1 MSNMNFPPQQTQNSR
16 RAGSADILL
25 SLTGVQPV
33 AGPSNYQPLS
43 PVPLNGTHKQF
54 PISTPLPTHTP
65 ATLMAF
71 PEAPPHPHQFTG
83 SALGGSN
90 SSHGE
95 HNLFTAT
102 TTTDDAAHCYPL
114 INMEDPTTR
123 LPLMLV
129 DESEEAF
136 HTPATQARL
145 LNVLDEISTR
155 LGCTNLPP
163 VPQPTMRAKLR
174 TPDTFDGSDPTKL
187 ETFILQC
194 SLYIILHAADFPD
207 EKAKVSFILSYL
219 KGSPLD

>member
-1 MSNMNFPPQQTQNSR
+1 
-16 RAGSADILL
+16 L
-25 SLTGVQPV
+25 LTGVQPV

-43 PVPLNGTHKQF
+43 PAPLDGTHQQF
-54 PISTPLPTHTP
+54 PIGTPLPTHTP
-65 ATLMAF
+65 AAPIAF
-71 PEAPPHPHQFTG
+71 PEAPLHPHQFTG

-95 HNLFTAT
+95 HNPFTAT
-102 TTTDDAAHCYPL
+102 TTTDDAARCYPL

-123 LPLMLV
+123 LPLMPV

-145 LNVLDEISTR
+145 LNMLDEISAR

-163 VPQPTMRAKLR
+163 VPQPTTRAKPR
-174 TPDTFDGSDPTKL
+174 APDTFNGSDPTKL

-194 SLYIILHAADFPD
+194 SLYIILRTADFPD
-207 EKAKVSFILSYL
+207 EMVKVSFILSYL
-219 KGSPLD
+219 KGSLLDWFQTDLINGSAT